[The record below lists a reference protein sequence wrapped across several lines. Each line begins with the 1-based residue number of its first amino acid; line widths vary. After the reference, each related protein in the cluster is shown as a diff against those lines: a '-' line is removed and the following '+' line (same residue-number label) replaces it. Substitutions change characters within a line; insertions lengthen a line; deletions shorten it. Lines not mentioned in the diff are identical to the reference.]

1 MNLLKLI
8 GKNKKMKNYDK
19 RNSIIYYSCYA
30 IIVLIIILSRFI
42 VIPLVAQMSL
52 YTFITIYIGS
62 HESIKQLEADEKS
75 QKTDHITTYDAIMFP
90 IIGSAALLT
99 LYFAY
104 KFLDPYYVN
113 MLLTVYLTM
122 AGVFSLQGVFSTIL
136 EPFFPR
142 MFKKDEYIKTINAPK
157 FISKDPIVFNTNK
170 GEILSLIV
178 CFIIGA
184 RWLFYKDFITH
195 NILAISF
202 CFQALSLV
210 ILSNFVIGFIL
221 LSGLFV
227 YDIFWVF
234 GNDVMVTVAKSFEA
248 PVKLLFPVSLD
259 PLHYSMLGLGDIII
273 PGILIA
279 LCLRFDYYLHR
290 NKIHKGNTKKMFN
303 DLSIHEPFKKYYF
316 YTITVFYQAG
326 LILTYFML
334 FYFQHAQ
341 PALLYLVPACIIAIV
356 GCALC
361 KKEFT
366 IMIKYQEITDK
377 GSTTDEGKKK
387 LIEKEETLKSQES
400 IMSVTKKRINAK

>member
-8 GKNKKMKNYDK
+8 GKSKKMKNYDK

-42 VIPLVAQMSL
+42 VIPLIAQMSL

-62 HESIKQLEADEKS
+62 HESIRQLEADEKS

-122 AGVFSLQGVFSTIL
+122 AGVFSLQ
-136 EPFFPR
+136 
-142 MFKKDEYIKTINAPK
+142 
-157 FISKDPIVFNTNK
+157 DPIVFNTNK
-170 GEILSLIV
+170 GEILSLII

-273 PGILIA
+273 PGILMA

-326 LILTYFML
+326 LMLTYFML

>member
-8 GKNKKMKNYDK
+8 GKNKKMKNHDK
-19 RNSIIYYSCYA
+19 RNSAIYYSCYA
-30 IIVLIIILSRFI
+30 IIVLTIILSRFI
-42 VIPLVAQMSL
+42 VIPLILQMTL

-62 HESIKQLEADEKS
+62 HESIRQLEADDKT

-113 MLLTVYLTM
+113 LLLTVYLTM
-122 AGVFSLQGVFSTIL
+122 AGVFSLQSVFSTVL
-136 EPFFPR
+136 EPFFPKI
-142 MFKKDEYIKTINAPK
+142 FKKDEFVKTINAPK

-170 GEILSLIV
+170 GEIMSLIV

-184 RWLFYKDFITH
+184 RWIFYKDFVTH

-273 PGILIA
+273 PGILIS

-290 NKIHKGNTKKMFN
+290 NKIHKGNVKKMFN
-303 DLSIHEPFKKYYF
+303 DISIHESFKKYYF

-326 LILTYFML
+326 LILTYCML
-334 FYFQHAQ
+334 FYFEHAQ
-341 PALLYLVPACIIAIV
+341 PALLYLVPACILAIV
-356 GCALC
+356 GCALF
-361 KKEFT
+361 KKEFK

-377 GSTTDEGKKK
+377 SSNADDGKKK
-387 LIEKEETLKSQES
+387 TLEKEETLKSQES
-400 IMSVTKKRINAK
+400 IMSVTKRKINAK